1 MSPTLAA
8 AGTRTG
14 TGAGAPTV
22 GDALGRV
29 TAILEAA
36 GVPCA
41 GVDARWLVTH
51 AAGVD
56 PWQRP
61 TAPLDEAT
69 SDALAHLVA
78 RRAAREPLQLVLG
91 ETAFRHLT
99 LACRS
104 GVFVPRPETEV
115 VAGLAI
121 DAALAA
127 GPRPLVGEP
136 CTGTG
141 AIACSLAAEVAGVRV
156 AAGDLDTRAVAAARV
171 NVRRLVEGAAGVA
184 GPAPGATVEVRRG
197 DLLAALPGELC
208 GRLDV
213 LVANPPYLPA
223 ADREEWAPE
232 VAAHDPEVALVG
244 GPDGHEVVAALVAA
258 AVDWLRPG
266 GTLVVEIDA
275 RRADS
280 AAVLARRAGLCDVGV
295 EHDLAGGAR
304 ALIARRETA
313 RAEEVR

>member
-1 MSPTLAA
+1 MTPTTASA
-8 AGTRTG
+8 STTPATATTG
-14 TGAGAPTV
+14 TV

-29 TAILEAA
+29 AAILGAA
-36 GVPCA
+36 GVPSPA
-41 GVDARWLVTH
+41 VDARWLVAR

-61 TAPLDEAT
+61 LAPLAEEA
-69 SDALAHLVA
+69 SEALAGLVS

-99 LACRS
+99 LLCRA
-104 GVFVPRPETEV
+104 GVFVPRPETEI

-121 DAALAA
+121 DAARAS
-127 GPRPLVGEP
+127 GPRPVVGEP

-141 AIACSLAAEVAGVRV
+141 AIACSLAAEVLGVRV
-156 AAGDLDTRAVAAARV
+156 VAGDVDPRAVAAARE

-184 GPAPGATVEVRRG
+184 RPAPGATVEVRGG
-197 DLLAALPGELC
+197 DLLEVLPGELR

-213 LVANPPYLPA
+213 LVSNPPYLPA
-223 ADREEWAPE
+223 ADRGGWAPE
-232 VAAHDPEVALVG
+232 VAEHDPERALVG

-258 AVDWLRPG
+258 ATEWLRPG

-275 RRADS
+275 RRAES
-280 AAVLARRAGLCDVGV
+280 ARGLADRAGLCDVGI
-295 EHDLAGGAR
+295 EHDLTGAAR
-304 ALIARRETA
+304 ALVARRPA
-313 RAEEVR
+313 RRGEEAR